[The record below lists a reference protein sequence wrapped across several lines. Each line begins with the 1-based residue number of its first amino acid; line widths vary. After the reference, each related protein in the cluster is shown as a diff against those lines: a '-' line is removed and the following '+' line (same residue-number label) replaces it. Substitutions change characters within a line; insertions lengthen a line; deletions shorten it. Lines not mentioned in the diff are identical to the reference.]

1 MPELRMRVVV
11 LVAIAVAV
19 SNGIGV
25 APTPELSAE
34 LIALHEQ
41 AGHRETEAQ
50 VSLGFKC
57 RRGEGVLQNG
67 VAAARWFR
75 AAAAQGDAEAQYSL
89 GFMYGD
95 GLDLSGGPER
105 AVPSGRC
112 PRPISP
118 KPGDARVSGDRR
130 PRLGDRSTTNA
141 RRRSSDGTTRRLSV
155 DGVQS
160 TNRRILVQPNMS
172 ARSSIEFVGGRKRG
186 GFRPV

>member
-57 RRGEGVLQNG
+57 RRGEGVLAERRG
-67 VAAARWFR
+67 GGALVPGGGR
-75 AAAAQGDAEAQYSL
+75 AG
-89 GFMYGD
+89 
-95 GLDLSGGPER
+95 
-105 AVPSGRC
+105 
-112 PRPISP
+112 
-118 KPGDARVSGDRR
+118 
-130 PRLGDRSTTNA
+130 
-141 RRRSSDGTTRRLSV
+141 RRRGA
-155 DGVQS
+155 
-160 TNRRILVQPNMS
+160 I
-172 ARSSIEFVGGRKRG
+172 
-186 GFRPV
+186 